1 MHQLWPDCHPGDLSD
16 ADVVAAYTPPHRDRP
31 WLRVNFVTSAD
42 GAVTVEGHSEGL
54 SSAPDKQVFRVL
66 RMLCDVLL
74 VGAGTLREEG
84 YGPLRLD
91 AARRDWRTA
100 AGLSPYPVLAVVSG
114 RLALEPDHPALTEAP
129 VRPVI
134 VTHHGSPPAQ
144 RHRLATVADV
154 VVAGETEVDLVA
166 ARAAL
171 HERGLTQVLCEG
183 GPCLFGS
190 LLAADL
196 VDELCLTVSPMLTGP
211 GPGRIVAG
219 PQTATRR
226 LRLDN
231 ILHANGNLLLRYTRA
246 P

>member
-1 MHQLWPDCHPGDLSD
+1 MRQLWPDSHRGELSD
-16 ADVVAAYTPPHRDRP
+16 TDVVTAYTPRYRDQP

-42 GAVTVEGHSEGL
+42 GAVTLEGHSEGL
-54 SSAPDKQVFRVL
+54 SSTPDKQVFRVL

-91 AARRDWRTA
+91 RARRDWRTA
-100 AGLSPYPVLAVVSG
+100 AGLSPCPVLAVVSS
-114 RLALEPDHPALTEAP
+114 RLALDPDHPALAEAP

-134 VTHHGSPPAQ
+134 LTHRGSPVAR
-144 RHRLATVADV
+144 RHRLASVADV
-154 VVAGETEVDLVA
+154 IVAGDVEVDLVA
-166 ARAAL
+166 GRAAL
-171 HERGLTQVLCEG
+171 LERGLRQVLCEG
-183 GPCLFGS
+183 GPQLFGS

-219 PQTATRR
+219 PGAPTRR

-231 ILHANGNLLLRYTRA
+231 VFHSNGNLLLRYTRA

>member
-1 MHQLWPDCHPGDLSD
+1 MRQLWPDSHPGDLSD
-16 ADVVAAYTPPHRDRP
+16 TDVVAAYTPRRDRP

-42 GAVTVEGHSEGL
+42 GAVTLEGHSEGL

-91 AARRDWRTA
+91 PARRDWRVA
-100 AGLSPYPVLAVVSG
+100 SGLTPCPVLAVVSS
-114 RLALEPDHPALTEAP
+114 RLALDPDHPALAEAP

-134 VTHHGSPPAQ
+134 LTHHGSPLAQ

-154 VVAGETEVDLVA
+154 IVAGDAEVDLVA

-171 HERGLTQVLCEG
+171 HERGLEQVLCEG
-183 GPCLFGS
+183 GPRLFGS

-219 PQTATRR
+219 PGTPTLR
-226 LRLDN
+226 LRLHN
-231 ILHANGNLLLRYTRA
+231 VLHANGNLLLRYTRT

>member
-1 MHQLWPDCHPGDLSD
+1 MRQLWPDSRPGDLSD
-16 ADVVAAYTPPHRDRP
+16 TDVVTAYEPDRDRP

-42 GAVTVEGHSEGL
+42 GAVTLEGHSEGL

-91 AARRDWRTA
+91 PARRDWRVA
-100 AGLSPYPVLAVVSG
+100 AGLTPCPVLAVVSS
-114 RLALEPDHPALTEAP
+114 RLALDPDHPALAEAP

-134 VTHHGSPPAQ
+134 LTHHGSPLAQ
-144 RHRLATVADV
+144 RQRLATVADV
-154 VVAGETEVDLVA
+154 IVAGDAEVDLVA

-171 HERGLTQVLCEG
+171 HERGLGQVLCEG
-183 GPCLFGS
+183 GPRLFGS

-219 PQTATRR
+219 PAASTLR
-226 LRLDN
+226 LRLGN
-231 ILHANGNLLLRYTRA
+231 VLHANDNLLLRYTRA